1 VNPARAIEQPR
12 VTVVEITDP
21 TDANAGIE
29 LIDLDAVQLQS
40 TPFRARRIIVRLD
53 ASTVVF
59 HATNLRIRTRT
70 FVRKDLVGYVAF
82 GARARGTVNGLQV
95 RPGLILAA
103 EPGVKATFVTDA
115 GWESITF
122 LLSPADIGSRL
133 HQRQRE
139 GRFRLPQG
147 GEALQVSAETGRGLF
162 DWGKRLVDLAERHS
176 SLFDER
182 NSERCAAEAELFE
195 TLLAAL
201 GAANDFEPD
210 RGDRTRQ
217 AYSQI
222 VKVVEDHALAQTGER
237 LSVTDLCRVAG
248 VSERTLEYAFK
259 ELLGL
264 TPQGY
269 LTRLRLNRVRQAL
282 LAAPRASTTVSAE
295 AVNCGFWHFG
305 EFSRAY
311 KACFGEAP
319 SETLRRKVV
328 EPRG

>member
-1 VNPARAIEQPR
+1 MNPAGAIEQPR

-29 LIDLDAVQLQS
+29 LMDLDAVQLQS
-40 TPFRARRIIVRLD
+40 TPFRARRTIVRLD
-53 ASTVVF
+53 ASTVAF

-269 LTRLRLNRVRQAL
+269 LTRLRLNRVRRAL
-282 LAAPRASTTVSAE
+282 LAGARSASTMPID
-295 AVNCGFWHFG
+295 AVRQVWRLAPARRCGNGG
-305 EFSRAY
+305 EQR
-311 KACFGEAP
+311 
-319 SETLRRKVV
+319 
-328 EPRG
+328 

>member
-1 VNPARAIEQPR
+1 M
-12 VTVVEITDP
+12 
-21 TDANAGIE
+21 
-29 LIDLDAVQLQS
+29 
-40 TPFRARRIIVRLD
+40 
-53 ASTVVF
+53 
-59 HATNLRIRTRT
+59 
-70 FVRKDLVGYVAF
+70 
-82 GARARGTVNGLQV
+82 
-95 RPGLILAA
+95 
-103 EPGVKATFVTDA
+103 
-115 GWESITF
+115 
-122 LLSPADIGSRL
+122 
-133 HQRQRE
+133 
-139 GRFRLPQG
+139 
-147 GEALQVSAETGRGLF
+147 
-162 DWGKRLVDLAERHS
+162 
-176 SLFDER
+176 FDER